1 MEILVILGCVI
12 ALVVAFASQSTL
24 RDEIRELQKQV
35 FRLRQDFAGL
45 DATPAPPPAAVE
57 QPAVAPAPV
66 APVPAV
72 PSPEVPTALRP
83 QPAAPEDTQAS
94 FERQFGGRAFV
105 WIGGVALALAGFFL
119 VKYSIEMGLITETVR
134 VMLGL
139 AFGAALI
146 LVSLAVRA
154 FKNLADGTRIAQALA
169 GAGIADLY
177 GSLFAATTLY
187 HLVPPWIG
195 FGAMAGVTA
204 LALLMSLRFGSPIAV
219 LGLIGGYATP
229 ALVHGDPN
237 TPLLF
242 GYLFIVCAGLTAIAR
257 GRQWWWLSLPAQLV
271 AYGWVVGWL
280 YLGWAANDAFWLSLF
295 LVAIGVTSAAA
306 DRITADD
313 ETDWPRLAVRNFAPA
328 ASLVLMGT
336 LTWSAHF
343 GSFEWAMFA
352 ILSVWAMLLARIDG
366 RTYWTA
372 SWLALT
378 ANLVMLAAWT
388 DAGNLHMAI
397 TIAGFA
403 ALFAAGSQVLIW
415 RSKQPVSW
423 ALLSAVAALA
433 YFLLAYAKLGGVL
446 IAAVGKQQADYVW
459 SAIAVA
465 AAAVFAVALIFLL
478 SKEKQIRQIL
488 QAIYTATATALISIA
503 LAILLDRQYLPL
515 AATAEVFVLSW
526 LARGLDIPTLRP
538 IAMVLTGIFAL
549 LILAPVAEL
558 LAVSFSEP
566 LQPAL
571 THALIRFLAPAAL
584 LTLSAHN
591 WRRVGTDDD
600 SFVRV
605 LEFFAV
611 LLTAAFI
618 QRAVGAA
625 LVNHDGPFNLLVASA
640 ETNALLV
647 WCALVALIGKSR
659 ERVGISAAAGLLAVL
674 TGLHL
679 IFWHLIAANP
689 LWAHQ
694 WVGALPVA
702 NGLLA
707 AYAAPAFLYW
717 LVARALPWR
726 AGAIA
731 ANVAA
736 YALVVICVLLM
747 VRQLFHGA
755 YLDGAGASNAELYG
769 YSVAGLAAGILL
781 LLVGVIRKDPPMRVA
796 SLAVMML
803 TVGKVF
809 LFDASELTGLWRVVS
824 FLGLG
829 FSLLALSWFYSR
841 FVFRAK
847 D

>member
-1 MEILVILGCVI
+1 MEFLFILGCVI
-12 ALVVAFASQSTL
+12 AVIVLFSGHAAL
-24 RDEIRELQKQV
+24 RSEIRELRAHV
-35 FRLRQDFAGL
+35 FKLRQDLAAATAA
-45 DATPAPPPAAVE
+45 ATPAAPVTLEPAP
-57 QPAVAPAPV
+57 QAPA
-66 APVPAV
+66 
-72 PSPEVPTALRP
+72 SPLRP
-83 QPAAPEDTQAS
+83 PMPKEEEAHVS

-134 VMLGL
+134 IFLGL

-146 LVSLAVRA
+146 VTSLGVRA
-154 FKNLADGTRIAQALA
+154 LKNLADGTRIAQALA

-229 ALVHGDPN
+229 VLVHGDPN

-242 GYLFIVCAGLTAIAR
+242 GYLYIVCAGLTAVAR
-257 GRQWWWLSLPAQLV
+257 GRQWWWLSLPSQVV

-280 YLGWAANDAFWLSLF
+280 VLGWATHEAFWLSIF

-306 DRITADD
+306 DKLTADD

-336 LTWSAHF
+336 VTWSAHF
-343 GSFEWAMFA
+343 GTFEWAMFA

-378 ANLVMLAAWT
+378 ANIVMLAAWT
-388 DAGNLHMAI
+388 DAGNLRMAI
-397 TIAGFA
+397 TIGGFA
-403 ALFAAGSQVLIW
+403 ALFAAGSQILIW

-423 ALLSAVAALA
+423 ALVSAGAALA
-433 YFLLAYAKLGGVL
+433 YFLLAYGKLN
-446 IAAVGKQQADYVW
+446 AALVADVGKLEADYIW

-465 AAAVFAVALIFLL
+465 AAAVFAIAVTLIFLL
-478 SKEKQIRQIL
+478 SKEKHVRQIL
-488 QAIYTATATALISIA
+488 QAIYTATATALVSIA
-503 LAILLDRQYLPL
+503 LAILLDQQYLPL
-515 AATAEVFVLSW
+515 AAAAEVLVLS
-526 LARGLDIPTLRP
+526 LMARGLDIPTLRP
-538 IAMVLTGIFAL
+538 IAMVLTAIFL
-549 LILAPVAEL
+549 LLNLAPVADLFAETVIGPVDHTIL
-558 LAVSFSEP
+558 N
-566 LQPAL
+566 
-571 THALIRFLAPAAL
+571 ALIRFLLPAGL
-584 LTLSAHN
+584 LGLSAHN
-591 WRRVGTDDD
+591 WRRATDDD
-600 SFVRV
+600 GFVRT
-605 LEFFAV
+605 LEFLAV
-611 LLTAAFI
+611 SLAAAFI
-618 QRAVGAA
+618 QRTLT
-625 LVNHDGPFNLLVASA
+625 LVLAGHETRFHLLAASA
-640 ETNALLV
+640 KTAVLLL
-647 WCALVALIGKSR
+647 WCAIVAWIAKGR
-659 ERVGISAAAGLLAVL
+659 ARVGMSAGAGLIAVL
-674 TGLHL
+674 AGLHL
-679 IFWHLIAANP
+679 VVWHLLAANP
-689 LWAHQ
+689 LIAHQ
-694 WVGALPVA
+694 WVGEFPVA

-726 AGAIA
+726 PAAIA
-731 ANVAA
+731 ANIAA
-736 YALVVICVLLM
+736 YGLIVICVLLL

-755 YLDGAGASNAELYG
+755 YIDSGGATNAELYG
-769 YSVAGLAAGILL
+769 YSVAGLVAGILL
-781 LLVGVIRKDPPMRVA
+781 LLVGVVRKDPPMRVA
-796 SLAVMML
+796 SLVVMML

-809 LFDASELTGLWRVVS
+809 LFDASNLTGLWRVVS

-841 FVFRAK
+841 FVFRERK